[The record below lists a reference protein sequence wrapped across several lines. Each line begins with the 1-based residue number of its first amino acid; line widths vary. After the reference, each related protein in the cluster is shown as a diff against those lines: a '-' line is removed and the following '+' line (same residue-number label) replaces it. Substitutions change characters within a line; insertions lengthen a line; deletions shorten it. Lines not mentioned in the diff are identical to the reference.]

1 MLKLAVKRVQIKQR
15 INLEEGLDMNTLRL
29 LNNRKWNP
37 FHEVDALNNLIFGN
51 RLPEGRQQE
60 SSSGDWV
67 PLVDIVEGE
76 NEFLI
81 KVELAEIGKKDI
93 SVKVEE
99 GVLTIS
105 GVRKAEVV
113 SDEKKFH
120 RVERSY
126 GKFIRTFRVPENTDS
141 GKVAAE
147 FKDGVLRVTL
157 PKVEEA
163 KPKAIEVAVA

>member
-1 MLKLAVKRVQIKQR
+1 MKRVQIKQR
-15 INLEEGLDMNTLRL
+15 NNLEEGSDMNTLRL
-29 LNNRKWNP
+29 LNNRNWNP
-37 FHEVDALNNLIFGN
+37 FQEMDELNNQLNNLVFGN
-51 RLPEGRQQE
+51 RAPAGRVQE
-60 SSSGDWV
+60 SSSRDWV

-105 GVRKAEVV
+105 GERKAEVV

-126 GKFIRTFRVPENTDS
+126 GKFIRTFQVPENTDS

-157 PKVEEA
+157 PKVEES
-163 KPKAIEVAVA
+163 KPKAIEVVVA

>member
-1 MLKLAVKRVQIKQR
+1 
-15 INLEEGLDMNTLRL
+15 MNTLSL
-29 LNNRKWNP
+29 FNNRNWSP
-37 FHEVDALNNLIFGN
+37 FQEMGDLNKQLNDLVFGN
-51 RLPEGRQQE
+51 RVSTGRTSE
-60 SSSGDWV
+60 AASCDWV

-81 KVELAEIGKKDI
+81 KVELPEIGKKDI

-105 GVRKAEVV
+105 GERKAEVV
-113 SDEKKFH
+113 SDEKRFH

-126 GKFIRTFRVPENTDS
+126 GKFIRTFRVPENTDT
-141 GKVAAE
+141 GKVGAE

-157 PKVEEA
+157 PKVEES

>member
-1 MLKLAVKRVQIKQR
+1 
-15 INLEEGLDMNTLRL
+15 MNTLRL
-29 LNNRKWNP
+29 LNNRNWNP
-37 FHEVDALNNLIFGN
+37 FHEVDALNNQLNNLIFGN
-51 RLPEGRQQE
+51 RLPEGREQDT
-60 SSSGDWV
+60 SARDWV
-67 PLVDIVEGE
+67 PLVDIIEGE

-99 GVLTIS
+99 GVLTIA
-105 GVRKAEVV
+105 GERKAEVV

-126 GKFIRTFRVPENTDS
+126 GKFVRTFRVPENTEAD
-141 GKVAAE
+141 KVAAE

>member
-1 MLKLAVKRVQIKQR
+1 MKRVQIKQR
-15 INLEEGLDMNTLRL
+15 INIEEGSNMNTLRL
-29 LNNRKWNP
+29 LNNRNWNP
-37 FHEVDALNNLIFGN
+37 FHEVDGLNSQLNNLIFGN
-51 RLPEGRQQE
+51 RVPEGREQDT
-60 SSSGDWV
+60 SARDWV

-81 KVELAEIGKKDI
+81 KVELAEIGKRDI